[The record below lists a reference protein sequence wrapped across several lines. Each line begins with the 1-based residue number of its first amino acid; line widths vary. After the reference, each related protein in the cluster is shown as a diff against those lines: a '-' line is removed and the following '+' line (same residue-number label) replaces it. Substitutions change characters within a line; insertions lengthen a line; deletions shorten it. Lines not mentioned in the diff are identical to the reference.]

1 MSNRILHKD
10 IFVFSKGLLT
20 ITIAMMLGF
29 NASTQ
34 AIADTTHQ
42 TPISVA
48 GDDSLNGYQGNG
60 GLLLPQTFSGPART
74 RMKVASCLGCI
85 WRYTIYCDATST
97 SMCAHAVVTCPGG
110 KIRFRVWFGK
120 TVDELAVVGSVCW
133 GSSRP
138 ATRRE
143 FESQVKQS
151 ALRLLPKQQP
161 GISPR
166 FETLVSVPVSV
177 WSGQSQTFRP
187 KAMSLSGQNVQI
199 IAKATWLWQW
209 GDGTRNWT
217 RLPGG
222 RYPKSGI
229 SHIFS
234 KPGNYSLR
242 LTTVWQAEYFVAGLG
257 SFQVSGDVVHQEK
270 SLKIL
275 VKSARSVLVAR

>member
-1 MSNRILHKD
+1 MNNPNQRKKILMVQRGFAAISMAM
-10 IFVFSKGLLT
+10 IF
-20 ITIAMMLGF
+20 GF
-29 NASTQ
+29 MASPQ
-34 AIADTTHQ
+34 ASADSTNQ
-42 TPISVA
+42 LPVSVA
-48 GDDSLNGYQGNG
+48 GDDSINGYQGNG

-74 RMKVASCLGCI
+74 RMKVANCLDCI

-97 SMCAHAVVTCPGG
+97 SMCAHAVVTCPAG

-120 TVDELAVVGSVCW
+120 TVDELTVVGSVCW

-151 ALRLLPKQQP
+151 ALRLLPQQQP

-166 FETLVSVPVSV
+166 LETLVSVPVSV
-177 WSGQSQTFRP
+177 WSGQSQTVRP
-187 KAMSLSGQNVQI
+187 KPMSLSGHNVQI

-217 RLPGG
+217 GLPGG

-229 SHIFS
+229 SHKFS

-242 LTTVWQAEYFVAGLG
+242 LTTVWQAEYFMAGLG
-257 SFQVSGDVVHQEK
+257 SFQVSGDVIHQEK
-270 SLKIL
+270 ALKIL